1 MKVIDADGVKDS
13 SSCQGIL
20 TTLYE
25 MIETVSDETV
35 GKEGVLVPAIVCHMV
50 SDCKARFVGN
60 GRARSVNTER

>member
-1 MKVIDADGVKDS
+1 
-13 SSCQGIL
+13 L

-60 GRARSVNTER
+60 RLNGTIVVT